1 RAISTRRS
9 SAATRRHSRATTRCS
24 AGGSRDRSRARRSLP
39 CSSRRPSTRTSAT
52 RPAAGRRRRSRRACT
67 GSSRGSRRRRR
78 SRATHTSPTRSGSPR
93 PCATRSPRSRRGP
106 WRAPRSATKSST
118 TTSTTREPSRGSSTA
133 SSRTGNGSGTSSG
146 SDGITTLRAKRALD
160 VAVSGSLVVLL
171 APVWAAVGGA
181 VALDMLRV
189 PRDRGPLFYRE
200 PRVSGGRTFGL
211 LKFRTLRRDVLA
223 VAAGHVRPYEA
234 DVANLTWAGR
244 RVLKPMYLDELP
256 PLVNILR
263 GDMSLVGP
271 RPWPD
276 ELVERQVAR
285 GVDYRLRVPAGWT
298 GPSQVSKGQD

>member
-1 RAISTRRS
+1 
-9 SAATRRHSRATTRCS
+9 
-24 AGGSRDRSRARRSLP
+24 
-39 CSSRRPSTRTSAT
+39 
-52 RPAAGRRRRSRRACT
+52 
-67 GSSRGSRRRRR
+67 
-78 SRATHTSPTRSGSPR
+78 
-93 PCATRSPRSRRGP
+93 
-106 WRAPRSATKSST
+106 
-118 TTSTTREPSRGSSTA
+118 
-133 SSRTGNGSGTSSG
+133 
-146 SDGITTLRAKRALD
+146 

-171 APVWAAVGGA
+171 APVWAAVVGA
-181 VALDMLRV
+181 VGLDMLRC

-200 PRVSGGRTFGL
+200 PRVSAGRTFGL

-256 PLVNILR
+256 QLVNILR

-285 GVDYRLRVPAGWT
+285 GIDYRLRVPAGWT
-298 GPSQVSKGQD
+298 GPSQVSKGQDVRFEQLDLEYVALLASGSSWAVVRRDLGILKSTVRTMLRGEGLAY

>member
-1 RAISTRRS
+1 
-9 SAATRRHSRATTRCS
+9 
-24 AGGSRDRSRARRSLP
+24 
-39 CSSRRPSTRTSAT
+39 
-52 RPAAGRRRRSRRACT
+52 
-67 GSSRGSRRRRR
+67 
-78 SRATHTSPTRSGSPR
+78 
-93 PCATRSPRSRRGP
+93 
-106 WRAPRSATKSST
+106 
-118 TTSTTREPSRGSSTA
+118 
-133 SSRTGNGSGTSSG
+133 
-146 SDGITTLRAKRALD
+146 
-160 VAVSGSLVVLL
+160 VAVSGSLLVLL

-181 VALDMLRV
+181 VALDMLRF

-256 PLVNILR
+256 QLVNILR

-298 GPSQVSKGQD
+298 GPSQVSKGQDVRFEQLDLDYVALLESGSSWAVVRRDLGILKSTVGTMLRGEGLAY